1 MAVAMTVAPSF
12 VNADA
17 DQMTIWFAV
26 TVFTF
31 AVIFAINSSIH
42 SLLVVNYAAKDKVA
56 VSVGFY
62 HMSNACGRLMGTI
75 GSGVLYTYVGEN
87 IGGLASTDAVAGLA
101 ACFIAGTI
109 SSLIAAVITIMIDDQ
124 KAGLKCGPCLTL
136 VPVTTSVDAAA
147 EEEIQVVPDDESEE
161 FYA

>member
-1 MAVAMTVAPSF
+1 MAMAMVVAPSF

-87 IGGLASTDAVAGLA
+87 IGGLAGTNAIAGLA
-101 ACFIAGTI
+101 ACFLAGTI

-136 VPVTTSVDAAA
+136 VPAVDAGDDYEDS
-147 EEEIQVVPDDESEE
+147 EEESEIA
-161 FYA
+161 FA